1 MNPASNFPA
10 MAELLPHAAP
20 MILLDAVTRADKAR
34 VECSVV
40 LSERDPF
47 IAQGRVR
54 SAVCMEYMAQAV
66 GAFVG
71 LERRARGLRPQIGY
85 VVGVRSLVFSRAFL
99 ELGDRLSVS
108 AELTWSDLE
117 TATFSATVECAGQQV
132 AQGQITVYQPADPGV
147 VS

>member
-1 MNPASNFPA
+1 

-20 MILLDAVTRADKAR
+20 MILLDAVTRADKTR
-34 VECSVV
+34 VECSVL

-47 IAQGRVR
+47 MVQGQLR
-54 SAVCMEYMAQAV
+54 SVVCLEYMAQAV

-85 VVGVRSLVFSRAFL
+85 IVGVRSLAFNRAFL
-99 ELGDRLSVS
+99 EVGNRLSVC
-108 AELTWSDLE
+108 AEMTWNDLE
-117 TATFSATVECAGQQV
+117 TATFNATVECAGQQV